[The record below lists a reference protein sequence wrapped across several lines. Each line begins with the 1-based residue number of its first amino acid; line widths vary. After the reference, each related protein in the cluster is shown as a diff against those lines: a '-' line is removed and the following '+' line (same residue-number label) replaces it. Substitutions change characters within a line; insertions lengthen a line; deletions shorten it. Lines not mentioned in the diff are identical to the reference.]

1 MNIGLLALAI
11 GAACAAL
18 SIPAEIQASQ
28 NPPPAAPEKKFDFAA
43 PALREL

>member
-18 SIPAEIQASQ
+18 SIPAEIQASR
-28 NPPPAAPEKKFDFAA
+28 NPLPAAPQKTLIFQSW
-43 PALREL
+43 L